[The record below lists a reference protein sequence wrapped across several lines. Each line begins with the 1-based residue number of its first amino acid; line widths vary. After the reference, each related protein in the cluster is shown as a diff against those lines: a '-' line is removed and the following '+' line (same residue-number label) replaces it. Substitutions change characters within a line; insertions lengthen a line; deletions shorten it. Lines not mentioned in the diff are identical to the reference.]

1 MPLPHRDNARKP
13 WTPDDTEALRRL
25 IAAGA
30 SPKLIADRLGRSVT
44 SVSNQAEK
52 LGISVRQS
60 RAARTVEREEARRS
74 AAGDPSLGRRGSHP
88 GMGAAGFV
96 TGTGPARKGP

>member
-1 MPLPHRDNARKP
+1 MPLPRRHNACKP

-25 IAAGA
+25 VAAGA

-44 SVSNQAEK
+44 SVSNQAAK
-52 LGISVRQS
+52 PGINVRQS

-74 AAGDPSLGRRGSHP
+74 GAEDPSPGRRGSQP
-88 GMGAAGFV
+88 GVGAAVSRLGRV
-96 TGTGPARKGP
+96 R